1 MNIQLSDITL
11 HIDEFLTREQRLQ
24 IEGRLRSMDGI
35 ISVHNPDERP
45 HLAVVQYNPESTS
58 SMAILG
64 MVKSQGVHAELIG
77 L

>member
-1 MNIQLSDITL
+1 MDTQLSDITL
-11 HIDEFLTREQRLQ
+11 HIDEALNRAQRTH
-24 IEGRLRSMDGI
+24 IENSLRGMAGI

-58 SMAILG
+58 SGVILG
-64 MVKSQGVHAELIG
+64 LVKGHGVHAELIG